1 MRRILAPKWL
11 GFHVLA
17 VLLVL
22 VMLRLG
28 WWQWHRAESPSGGLQ
43 NLGYAIQWPVF
54 ACFVVFMWW
63 KTVRDELRR
72 RARQDAPPATTDPR
86 EERQPVMGLTTPAEG
101 ATTDEIDDELAAYNR
116 YLADLNARA
125 GRRTR

>member
-1 MRRILAPKWL
+1 MRRVLTPKWL

-17 VLLVL
+17 IVLVV

-28 WWQWHRAESPSGGLQ
+28 WWQWDRANSASGGLQ
-43 NLGYAIQWPVF
+43 NLGYAFQWPVF

-72 RARQDAPPATTDPR
+72 HRVRDAPPPTESP
-86 EERQPVMGLTTPAEG
+86 EECQPVMGLTTPAQPLEPDE
-101 ATTDEIDDELAAYNR
+101 TDEELAAYNR
-116 YLADLNARA
+116 YLADLHARS
-125 GRRTR
+125 GRRAR

>member
-1 MRRILAPKWL
+1 MRRVFTLKWL

-17 VLLVL
+17 VVLVL

-28 WWQWHRAESPSGGLQ
+28 WWQWDRAKSASGGLQ

-54 ACFVVFMWW
+54 AGFVVFMWW
-63 KTVRDELRR
+63 KTVRDALRR
-72 RARQDAPPATTDPR
+72 GTGPDDASHPR
-86 EERQPVMGLTTPAEG
+86 DHPEERQPVMGLTTPAPSTEP
-101 ATTDEIDDELAAYNR
+101 DEIDEELAAYNR

-125 GRRTR
+125 GRRAR